1 MKKRFETPTTQTD
14 VEASDLTRKTDSG
27 DSSALISGADT
38 GAQADRLRADARQQ
52 GEPYAIKQMQSSLAL
67 FRAVFEHAPLAYA
80 ILDKPGSIL
89 HVNRQ
94 FIRLFSPAELS
105 EGFHFPELLLP
116 TERPLFAM
124 ETAMLDSSPVG
135 SSRSVVLQCAPG
147 HDRCSPWLN
156 LILSRLP
163 IASEGGETYLVMA
176 EEVGEQMQRERD
188 LLQANLMLE
197 REIEERRVAQKLLE
211 QSRTQAQDL
220 LDYHLTILEDF
231 PALTWRADKTGTRD
245 YFNRT
250 WLDFSGS
257 SLDNELQDGWLD
269 NVHPDDLA
277 ACLER
282 IRESVAARQP
292 FEISYRMLRADGEWR
307 WVTDLGRP
315 LRGPQGEYAGY
326 IGCCIDITV
335 RIDQQLALQEAKARA
350 EAADMAKSEFLANIS
365 HEVRTPLNGI
375 MGMLDA
381 LMHSAPN
388 EEQAEYIQTAT
399 YSAKQLLGVLN
410 DLLDLARIEAGNLR
424 VQLSQINV
432 AELFR
437 KVMDVYGLE
446 AEGLGLH
453 LTAEI
458 GPELDQVSLSLDEV
472 RVRQIL
478 FNLIGNAFKFTQ
490 VGGEVS
496 LSAFLCG
503 PTDNRKLV
511 MMVSDTGIGIADEKQ
526 GSIFEPFVQAEGSLT
541 RQFGGAGLGLS
552 IVKKLVLMM
561 RGSICLSTGQGV
573 GSQFAISIPVH
584 DACQLAK
591 PAAAP
596 LPENDGPPLPALHAL
611 LVEDDSINRLTAK
624 LMLDKLGMRVSMAH
638 DGLQALEIME
648 HNLFDV
654 VFMDIQMPVMDGLA
668 ATRALR
674 EMEQNI
680 PARTRQPI
688 IAMTAHAMTGDREMC
703 LQAGMDEYVTKPLD
717 KKALLK
723 ATRIVLGL
731 G

>member
-1 MKKRFETPTTQTD
+1 MKKRTETQTNQTD
-14 VEASDLTRKTDSG
+14 PGAGDLAGKTDVNES
-27 DSSALISGADT
+27 DALSACTDAD
-38 GAQADRLRADARQQ
+38 LVRASRVNQDCPDDIVQ
-52 GEPYAIKQMQSSLAL
+52 PQSTLAL
-67 FRAVFEHAPLAYA
+67 FTAVFEHAPLPYA
-80 ILDKPGSIL
+80 VLDKTGTIL
-89 HVNRQ
+89 HANRQ
-94 FIRLFSPAELS
+94 FRDLISTGDLS
-105 EGFHFPELLLP
+105 RGFPFAGLLMP
-116 TERPLFAM
+116 SERPLFAK
-124 ETAMLDSSPVG
+124 ETAMLDNSPAG
-135 SSRSVVLQCAPG
+135 STRSVVLQCAPG
-147 HDRCSPWLN
+147 HQRCVQWLN
-156 LILSRLP
+156 LTLSRLP
-163 IASEGGETYLVMA
+163 DASQGGETYLVIA
-176 EEVGEQMQRERD
+176 DDVDEQMQREID
-188 LLQANLMLE
+188 LLHANQALE
-197 REIEERRVAQKLLE
+197 REIEERREAQKLLE
-211 QSRTQAQDL
+211 QSRTQAQDQ
-220 LDYHLTILEDF
+220 LDHHLTILEDF

-257 SLDNELQDGWLD
+257 SLANELSDGWMD
-269 NVHPDDLA
+269 NVHPDDLPA
-277 ACLER
+277 SLER
-282 IRESVAARQP
+282 IRESVAARLP

-315 LRGPQGEYAGY
+315 LRGPQEEYAGY

-381 LMHSAPN
+381 LMHSTPN
-388 EEQAEYIQTAT
+388 QEQAEYIETAT

-424 VQLSQINV
+424 VQFSQVNV

-446 AEGLGLH
+446 ANGLGLRLH
-453 LTAEI
+453 ADI

-472 RVRQIL
+472 RVRQML
-478 FNLIGNAFKFTQ
+478 FNLVGNAFKFTN

-503 PTDNRKLV
+503 PAGNRKLV

-526 GSIFEPFVQAEGSLT
+526 GRIFEPFVQAEGSLT

-561 RGSICLSTGQGV
+561 NGSICISSELGV

-584 DACQLAK
+584 DACPIAK
-591 PAAAP
+591 PDIP
-596 LPENDGPPLPALHAL
+596 PVPENDGPPLPVLHAL

-624 LMLDKLGMRVSMAH
+624 LMLEKLGMRVSMAH
-638 DGLQALEIME
+638 DGLQALEILE
-648 HNLFDV
+648 HSTFDL

-674 EMEQNI
+674 DKERNI
-680 PARTRQPI
+680 PGRTRQPI

-703 LQAGMDEYVTKPLD
+703 LKAGMDEYVTKPLD